1 MVLCRCENNAWFQKD
16 VPIFDFK
23 DESVVI
29 VIGSGAGGGTLA
41 HELTRRGIKVVLLEA
56 GKRQSLETF
65 SQVPGEA
72 FTQLT
77 WLDARTQSGTWGV
90 ARDFPTLPV
99 WHCKTVG
106 GTTVHWTASCPRLQ
120 AWELHAKTTY
130 GGMAGSSLI
139 DWPISHEEL
148 EKYYVIAERRMGVT
162 RRNDM
167 PGLPASNNFKVM
179 YAGAKKVGYKQVHTG
194 HLAINS
200 RSYDGRGFCIQQGLC
215 VQGCKI
221 GAKWSTL
228 YTEIPDA
235 EGTGNL
241 DLRTES
247 TATRIEHG
255 PNGRVT
261 GVIYRDNC
269 GQEQRQNAR
278 IVCVAGNALE
288 TARLLLLSDSPRFPQ
303 GLANS
308 SGQVGRNY
316 CHQITGFV
324 WGIFDKPVY
333 SWRGATLAGVIED
346 EAIHDPRRGFAGG
359 YRMELVTLD
368 LPTLPL
374 VGLPY
379 GWGRDFSSIMENYRN
394 LAGMFINGEDIPR
407 ADNRITLD
415 EKVKDRFGLPVAH
428 VHVDEHPNDLAM
440 RRHAQGQMSKIYEA
454 IGAKRVVIGP
464 IPPATHNV
472 GTARM
477 SADPRDGVTNG
488 WGQTH
493 DIANL
498 FISDGS
504 VLTTPGSANPT
515 LTIVAL
521 ALRQG
526 EYIAQK
532 MKAGSF

>member
-1 MVLCRCENNAWFQKD
+1 MANIDLSDA
-16 VPIFDFK
+16 
-23 DESVVI
+23 SVVVI
-29 VIGSGAGGGTLA
+29 IGSGAGGGTLA

-56 GKRQSLETF
+56 GKRQSLDSF

-72 FTQLT
+72 FSQLT
-77 WLDARTQSGTWGV
+77 WLDTRTQSGNWGV

-106 GTTVHWTASCPRLQ
+106 GTTVHWTASAPRLQ
-120 AWELHAKTTY
+120 PWELRAKTTY
-130 GGMAGSSLI
+130 GAISGTSLI
-139 DWPISHEEL
+139 DWPIAYDEL
-148 EKYYVIAERRMGVT
+148 EKYYVVAERRMGVT

-179 YAGAKKVGYKQVHTG
+179 YAGAKKLGYKQVHTG
-194 HLAINS
+194 HMAINS
-200 RSYDGRGFCIQQGLC
+200 RSYDGRGFCIQQGFC

-235 EGTGNL
+235 ENTGNL
-241 DLRTES
+241 DLRIEC

-255 PNGRVT
+255 AYGRVNA
-261 GVIYRDNC
+261 VVYRDSQ
-269 GQEQRQNAR
+269 GKEQRQRAR
-278 IVCVAGNALE
+278 LACIAGNAIE
-288 TARLLLLSDSPRFPQ
+288 TTRLLLLSESSKYPD

-308 SGQVGRNY
+308 SGHVGRNY

-346 EAIHDPRRGFAGG
+346 EAIHEPRRGFAGG

-379 GWGRDFSSIMENYRN
+379 GWGRDLASIIDNYRN
-394 LAGMFINGEDIPR
+394 LAGMFINGEDLPQ
-407 ADNRITLD
+407 ASNRITLNTD
-415 EKVKDRFGLPVAH
+415 VKDAYGLPVAN
-428 VHVDEHPNDLAM
+428 VHVDEHANDLAL
-440 RRHAQGQMSKIYEA
+440 RRHAQGQMSKMYAA
-454 IGAKRVVIGP
+454 IGAKRVVMGP
-464 IPPATHNV
+464 TPPATHNLC
-472 GTARM
+472 TARM
-477 SADPRDGVTNG
+477 SANPRDGVTNA
-488 WGQTH
+488 WGQSH
-493 DIANL
+493 DIRNL

-521 ALRQG
+521 ALRQA
-526 EYIAQK
+526 EYIARQ
-532 MKAGSF
+532 MKSGNV

>member
-1 MVLCRCENNAWFQKD
+1 MPN
-16 VPIFDFK
+16 FDFK
-23 DESVVI
+23 DDSVI
-29 VIGSGAGGGTLA
+29 VIIGSGAGGGTLA
-41 HELTRRGIKVVLLEA
+41 HELTRRGINVVLLEA
-56 GKRQSLETF
+56 GKRQSLDTF

-72 FTQLT
+72 FLQLT
-77 WLDARTQSGTWGV
+77 WLDTRTQSGDWGV

-120 AWELHAKTTY
+120 PWEMRAKSTY
-130 GGMAGSSLI
+130 GNIAGTSLI
-139 DWPISHEEL
+139 DWPIPYEEL
-148 EKYYVIAERRMGVT
+148 EKYYAIAERRMGVT

-179 YAGAKKVGYKQVHTG
+179 YAGAKKLGYRQVHTG

-200 RSYDGRGFCIQQGLC
+200 KSYDGRGFCIQQGFC
-215 VQGCKI
+215 VQGCKQ

-228 YTEIPDA
+228 YTEITDA
-235 EGTGNL
+235 EMTGNL
-241 DLRTES
+241 DLRIES
-247 TATRIEHG
+247 TATRIDHG
-255 PNGRVT
+255 SGSDGRVNA
-261 GVIYRDNC
+261 VIYRDSR
-269 GQEQRQNAR
+269 GQEQRQKAR
-278 IVCVAGNALE
+278 LVCVAGNAIE
-288 TARLLLLSDSPRFPQ
+288 TARLLLLSDSSKYPR

-308 SGQVGRNY
+308 SDQVGRNY

-346 EAIHDPRRGFAGG
+346 EAINDPRRGFVGG
-359 YRMELVTLD
+359 YRIELVTLD

-379 GWGRDFSSIMENYRN
+379 GWGRDFASIMESYRN
-394 LAGMFINGEDIPR
+394 MAGMFINGEDLPR
-407 ADNRITLD
+407 SENRITLNS
-415 EKVKDRFGLPVAH
+415 KVKDAFGLPVPN
-428 VHVDEHPNDLAM
+428 VHVDEHANDRAL
-440 RRHAQGQMSKIYEA
+440 RKHAQKQMSRIYEA
-454 IGAKRVVIGP
+454 IGAKRIILGP
-464 IPPATHNV
+464 TPPATHNTC
-472 GTARM
+472 TARM

-493 DIANL
+493 DIKNL

-504 VLTTPGSANPT
+504 VLSTPGSANPT

-521 ALRQG
+521 VLRQA
-526 EYIAQK
+526 EYIAQQ
-532 MKAGSF
+532 MKAGTDLNSDR